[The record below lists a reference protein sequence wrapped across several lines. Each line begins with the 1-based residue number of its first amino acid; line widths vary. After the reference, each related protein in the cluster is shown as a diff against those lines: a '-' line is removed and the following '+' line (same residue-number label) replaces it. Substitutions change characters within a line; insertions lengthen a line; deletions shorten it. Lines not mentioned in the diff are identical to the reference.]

1 MLVVEPKIRDDDI
14 LMIIIMIFKSIA
26 SIAFLHLKLVIFFLC
41 TDILSRRAL
50 GDVSIQLIRRRVV
63 RETVLDGLSV

>member
-1 MLVVEPKIRDDDI
+1 MLVVAPKIRDDDI

-26 SIAFLHLKLVIFFLC
+26 FLHLKLIIFFLC

-50 GDVSIQLIRRRVV
+50 GDVSIRLIRRRVV

>member
-1 MLVVEPKIRDDDI
+1 VLVVAPKIRDDDI

-26 SIAFLHLKLVIFFLC
+26 FLHLKLIIFFLC

-50 GDVSIQLIRRRVV
+50 GDVSIRLIRRRVV